1 MRFKKEYLLAPERAA
16 AHAVARL
23 HFGVASSLPGLAGWR
38 GASLDPHTTIYDL
51 NGQPLFY
58 DFPVAG
64 PDGAPLGMI
73 RASAATPLGDP
84 VLSVYLGPARW
95 SVSRATQ
102 RATDVVTREYK
113 GQVLKATLVCYAY
126 PKLGIAVEWKK
137 ARGSAQRTIFDI
149 GDFSVVPEAVVI
161 DLRGPGAVSLYDSI
175 PEPAVA
181 LAIEHFALYD
191 KVLAEVEKRSKLKH
205 GRGLEML
212 PFETIQASIVGMI
225 QMWTTRRLTFCSHAY
240 SHECFFLHGQ
250 ETNVWCTVATGQMM
264 LDFWRYYYSQAQ
276 IASAMGTGSG
286 GTGWTGEENGF
297 KSLTSNHFDSKSDFS
312 ATFDNAKAEIDANR
326 PFDYSYSY
334 HSMACAG
341 YSQQNIYLFGTQPV
355 KQVYLYD
362 PWPPNKGAIR
372 WETWG
377 DTSHSPVAGFVYLR
391 RL

>member
-1 MRFKKEYLLAPERAA
+1 MRFKKEYLLAPARAA
-16 AHAVARL
+16 AHAAARL

-38 GASLDPHTTIYDL
+38 GANLDAHTTVYDL

-58 DFPVAG
+58 DLPVTG
-64 PDGAPLGMI
+64 PDGAPLGMV

-84 VLSVYLGPARW
+84 VLSVYLGAVRW
-95 SVSRATQ
+95 SVSRATRQ
-102 RATDVVTREYK
+102 ATEVVTREYK

-126 PKLGIAVEWKK
+126 PKLGVAVEWKK
-137 ARGSAQRTIFDI
+137 ARGSPQRTIFDI
-149 GDFSVVPEAVVI
+149 SDFSVVPEAVGQ

-175 PEPAVA
+175 PEPAVVP
-181 LAIEHFALYD
+181 AIEGFRLHD
-191 KVLAEVEKRSKLKH
+191 KLVAEVEKRSALKLDKRL
-205 GRGLEML
+205 GPRD
-212 PFETIQASIVGMI
+212 FEKIQASVVGII
-225 QMWTTRRLTFCSHAY
+225 QMWTTRILTFCSHAY

-250 ETNVWCTVATGQMM
+250 ETSVWCTVATGQMM
-264 LDFWRYYYSQAQ
+264 LDFWRYYYSQTQ

-297 KSLTSNHFDSKSDFS
+297 KSLTNNHFDSKSDFS
-312 ATFDNAKAEIDANR
+312 PTFDKAKAEINANR

-341 YSQQNIYLFGTQPV
+341 YSEQNVYLVGTQPV

-362 PWPPNKGAIR
+362 PWPVSKGAIR

-377 DTSHSPVAGFVYLR
+377 AGPAVAGFVYLR